1 MKHRLYLP
9 TFLPVSFP
17 DAMETFLEDMAK
29 KGWFLK
35 KVGYFLS
42 FCQFEKGTPAPVRY
56 RLEPIPDTQC
66 GHLLR
71 KWYNFTRN
79 LAGNI

>member
-9 TFLPVSFP
+9 TFLPVFFP
-17 DAMETFLEDMAK
+17 DAMETFLADMTK

-35 KVGYFLS
+35 KAGYFLS

-56 RLEPIPDTQC
+56 RLEPIPDTV
-66 GHLLR
+66 R
-71 KWYNFTRN
+71 TPFVEMANSF
-79 LAGNI
+79 LAKIICW